1 MAATIRFLDGQGFEE
16 GIRIFRRYGEAVPTE
31 QPDTYYVS
39 DSLLERLKGAR
50 VAFAALDPVQYH
62 LIPVTEEMF
71 AEIRKSLA
79 ELHAGKLI
87 AVEDPQSLD
96 DVIDAGRNKS

>member
-1 MAATIRFLDGQGFEE
+1 MATTIRFLDGQGFEE

-31 QPDTYYVS
+31 QPDTYHVS
-39 DSLLERLKGAR
+39 DSLLERLKGAS
-50 VAFAALDPVQYH
+50 VAFEAMDPVRYH

-79 ELHAGKLI
+79 ELHAGTLI
-87 AVEDPQSLD
+87 SVEDPQSLD
-96 DVIDAGRNKS
+96 DVIKAGQSKG

>member
-16 GIRIFRRYGEAVPTE
+16 GIRIFRQYGEAVPTE

-39 DSLLERLKGAR
+39 DALLERLKSAR
-50 VAFAALDPVQYH
+50 LVFEAIDPVPYH

-71 AEIRKSLA
+71 ADMRRSFS
-79 ELHAGKLI
+79 ELHAGTLI
-87 AVEDPQSLD
+87 VVEDPQSLD
-96 DVIDAGRNKS
+96 DVMCAGQSKS